1 MTLTGSNLAGTPHR
15 AYGAVLKETDLTREG
30 GYIAWDVDTNNPET
44 ELQAFSHPF
53 ASLWLRNTDAGSID
67 WAIEESSDRQDWS
80 TVTSGSLAG
89 STADTVADVEL
100 SEPYVRVELS
110 EDGHD
115 AVTWFT
121 PTPQNNRPQ
130 IRSAS
135 LLTQA
140 NPTSTGAEEP
150 VTLTNPETGETLTDG
165 SDRLDVSGFG
175 SLTVRVDPGGSGA
188 DFRARAYSSTWG
200 SGDDIID
207 EDSVTSEGIIGVEGR
222 DVTGVRE
229 IKIFEDGTN
238 GEDQEI
244 AAYLEV

>member
-100 SEPYVRVELS
+100 SEPYVRVSLS

-115 AVTWFT
+115 AVLWMN
-121 PTPQNNRPQ
+121 PTPNDRETDHTGQE
-130 IRSAS
+130 
-135 LLTQA
+135 A
-140 NPTSTGAEEP
+140 NEAFGVQPTSDTTYEY
-150 VTLTNPETGETLTDG
+150 VTIERDSGLLVASYFVEETGTGNDADYIILTSARLAANRDAPSTSSSDWREEIG
-165 SDRLDVSGFG
+165 STGLAAGTSAQGDFDR
-175 SLTVRVDPGGSGA
+175 RC
-188 DFRARAYSSTWG
+188 RAVAL
-200 SGDDIID
+200 
-207 EDSVTSEGIIGVEGR
+207 
-222 DVTGVRE
+222 GVRE
-229 IKIFEDGTN
+229 QTGGSTPTLDIELEGTP
-238 GEDQEI
+238 
-244 AAYLEV
+244 